1 MWCGQRPH
9 PRVAVAHSRRAL
21 AKRCG
26 LTLEFRLPFEKLKS
40 DLGARLGLPTT
51 QLSLITQPPPFCEYA
66 SGRCDQVF
74 DDAPKSDGLFLY
86 ASEPTIISDTI
97 EEAAKQLRV
106 AAGNQSWLTWK
117 DLGVSGQI
125 IFCKICKALRFTR
138 VAIADVTT
146 LNFNLMFE
154 IGYATGLGVPV
165 LPIRDKSYAK
175 DSKVFNELG
184 LIDTIGYL
192 DFENSEELVKKI
204 LECNPSVHIPAQFPA
219 PDTERPLYLM
229 KSPVQSEGMVRLMSA
244 VKKSA
249 LRFRSFDPRETAR
262 LSLHEAFK
270 QACSSFGV
278 VVHLMSPQRVGAV
291 PHNARC
297 AFVAGL
303 GLAAGKHVLM
313 LQESEVAQPI
323 DYRDIVRCYNSPKAI
338 PDLLIPF
345 IRSVVEMYQT
355 TRFVPTSLPLTPLEK
370 VDLGDLAAEN
380 EILAL
385 RSYFVP
391 TGQYNEVKR
400 GHARLVIGRKGAGK
414 TAIFYSVREAYW
426 QQRSHLVLD
435 LKPEGHQLIKL
446 RETVLTE
453 LSPGVQLHVL
463 TAFWNYLLLIEI
475 AHKIIQTEQQ
485 AAYRDLG
492 LHERYEDVKRA
503 YSVHAAFGA
512 EQGDFSE
519 RLLSLVDDIV
529 ERKKLVEF
537 TKNNESVTELI
548 YRTDIRQLDDAIG
561 RYISESRKEGIW
573 LLFDN
578 LDKGWPILDVKAEDI
593 AIITSLLDATRKL
606 QRQFDN
612 RRVELHAVVFL
623 RNDIYDHLI
632 LHAAERGKDN
642 PAILDWGDP
651 EATKEMVRRRIA
663 LSTGLE
669 ESFDELWRLFFTSHV
684 KGEESFSYILARTLT
699 RPRELLRFLRDC
711 INVAVNRRHEQVT
724 EDDIIFAERSYS
736 DDALVD
742 LSHELK
748 DVKPEFA
755 DAPYGFI
762 AAPTHMPPGE
772 VAKSL
777 LKACIGSEHREKV
790 TDLLLWSG
798 FLGVYVFPDEE
809 RYSYQFEHNL
819 QKMKSGLDRY
829 MYCVHPAFRQAL
841 GCTAPL

>member
-1 MWCGQRPH
+1 M
-9 PRVAVAHSRRAL
+9 AL
-21 AKRCG
+21 
-26 LTLEFRLPFEKLKS
+26 S
-40 DLGARLGLPTT
+40 IT
-51 QLSLITQPPPFCEYA
+51 QLPLITHPPVFCEYA
-66 SGRCDQVF
+66 AGPCDQVF
-74 DDAPKSDGLFLY
+74 DAAKTDGLFLY
-86 ASEPTIISDTI
+86 ANEPKIISDTV
-97 EEAAKQLRV
+97 EEAARRLRI
-106 AAGNQSWLTWK
+106 AAGNQNWLTWK
-117 DLGVSGQI
+117 DLDVSGQI
-125 IFCKICKALRFTR
+125 IFCKICKALRFTK
-138 VAIADVTT
+138 VAVADVTT

-154 IGYATGLGVPV
+154 VGYATGLGVPV
-165 LPIRDKSYAK
+165 LPIRDTSYVK

-184 LIDTIGYL
+184 LIDTVGYV

-204 LECNPSVHIPAQFPA
+204 LEASPSVRVPAQFPA
-219 PDTERPLYLM
+219 PDTERPLYVM
-229 KSPVQSEGMVRLMSA
+229 KSPVQSEGMIRLMSA

-262 LSLHEAFK
+262 LPLHEAFK
-270 QACSSFGV
+270 QVCSSFGV
-278 VVHLMSPQRVGAV
+278 LVHLMAPQRTGAV

-313 LQESEVAQPI
+313 LQESEVVQPI
-323 DYRDIVRCYNSPKAI
+323 DYRDIVKCYNSPKAI

-355 TRFVPTSLPLTPLEK
+355 TRFVPISLPLTPLEK

-380 EILAL
+380 EISAL

-400 GHARLVIGRKGAGK
+400 GHARLVIGRKGSGK
-414 TAIFYSVREAYW
+414 TAIFYGVREAYW
-426 QQRSHLVLD
+426 NQHSHLVLD

-453 LSPGVQLHVL
+453 LSAGVQLHVL
-463 TAFWNYLLLIEI
+463 TAFWNYLLLMEI
-475 AHKIIQTEQQ
+475 AHKIIQSEQQ
-485 AAYRDLG
+485 AAYRDLK
-492 LHERYEDVKRA
+492 LRDRYEEVKRA
-503 YSVHAAFGA
+503 YSAHGAIGA

-519 RLLSLVDDIV
+519 RLLGLVDDIV
-529 ERKKLVEF
+529 ERKKLVDF
-537 TKNNESVTELI
+537 ATNSGKVTELI

-561 RYISESRKEGIW
+561 RYMSESRKEAVW

-578 LDKGWPILDVKAEDI
+578 LDKGWPILDVKQEDI

-606 QRQFDN
+606 QRQFES
-612 RRVELHAVVFL
+612 RRVETHAVVFL

-632 LHAAERGKDN
+632 VHAAERGKDN
-642 PAILDWGDP
+642 PAILDWNDP

-663 LSTGLE
+663 LSTGLD
-669 ESFDELWRLFFTSHV
+669 ESFDELWRLFFASHV
-684 KGEESFSYILARTLT
+684 RGEESFSYILARTLM

-724 EDDIIFAERSYS
+724 EEDIVFAERSYS

-742 LSHELK
+742 LAHELK
-748 DVKPEFA
+748 DVRPEFA

-762 AAPTHMPPGE
+762 GVATHIPATE
-772 VAKSL
+772 VANAL
-777 LKACIGSEHREKV
+777 LKACIGRDHREKV
-790 TDLLLWSG
+790 IDLLLWSG
-798 FLGVYVFPDEE
+798 FLGIYVYPDEE

-829 MYCVHPAFRQAL
+829 MYCIHPAFRQAL
-841 GCTAPL
+841 GCVAP